1 MEGTSSP
8 VSPGGFLPP
17 TILSPPQSSIASTS
31 IAHTT
36 LPQPRATP
44 LKAGGTKES
53 AFIRFVDQGI
63 LQIQRRYAKR
73 GSEKLDKVE
82 NEGEVAKGYE
92 TFSEA
97 ARDIDRLVD
106 LIWVSG
112 TRMRLIDWL

>member
-1 MEGTSSP
+1 MEGASSP
-8 VSPGGFLPP
+8 ISPGGFIPP
-17 TILSPPQSSIASTS
+17 TILSPPQSSVASTS

-36 LPQPRATP
+36 LPHPRASP
-44 LKAGGTKES
+44 LRAGGTKES

-73 GSEKLDKVE
+73 GSEKLDKIE
-82 NEGEVAKGYE
+82 KKGEDAKGYE
-92 TFSEA
+92 SFSEA

-112 TRMRLIDWL
+112 TRTCLIL